1 MFLLSNYFFFCYS
14 KVDEYGFVRSSDFD
28 YHAYEDFMSAYLKI
42 LATRAK
48 KWRDLLS
55 EAKPLTRN
63 NKLKR
68 YVRKG
73 IPSEYRAQVIVVCF
87 CNEK

>member
-1 MFLLSNYFFFCYS
+1 MFLLYRIFFYS

-28 YHAYEDFMSAYLKI
+28 YNAYEHFMSAYLKI

-55 EAKPLTRN
+55 EGKPIVRN

-68 YVRKG
+68 YIRKG
-73 IPSEYRAQVIVVCF
+73 IPSEHRAQVSCL
-87 CNEK
+87 